1 MASVSSVLPE
11 STTTTSSAQAAL
23 SMASAIC
30 PASLSVMIVTVT
42 RGTVVMLSQGCAL
55 SRRGRSLRR
64 SLQGRFLDG
73 LQIDDR
79 AMEIQDVLQLHVA
92 REREIAL
99 RLEYQK
105 ARRRAGL
112 ELSLLGLELAL
123 GQLTRR
129 TRALHA
135 LLVRLD
141 VARRGTNLRRNL
153 QLLLAQTGRGL
164 APLQLNASEVRLS
177 AAGSDRVADV
187 QSSRPAR
194 ILILEKVPENRSEAA
209 LCAPKHISSPGSE
222 RTDTALE
229 LRAAETLQAVIQL
242 RADIRQHLV
251 AVEANVDVVGLD

>member
-55 SRRGRSLRR
+55 SRRGRSLRLRR

-153 QLLLAQTGRGL
+153 QLLLAQTRRGL

-251 AVEANVDVVGLD
+251 AVEA